1 MRRRTRR
8 TIATTKVIRSMMV
21 RLLSALLLIAAGPVV
36 VHAGP
41 IPYANTGV
49 ENPVLYSFTATAT
62 GPVTAYFY
70 GSTAAYTNEL
80 TMLVNGVGTG
90 LQGLNTQTSLHG
102 DAFVLGSVNAGD
114 AIVFEMINILPGG
127 VGPWYSDKSLNSDGV
142 NHVYSTD
149 FGGDALIPAG
159 PYVAF
164 EDLQGG
170 GDRNYNDETFVFTNV
185 SASNNVPEPG
195 SVALVGIALAGLA
208 VSRRRKR

>member
-1 MRRRTRR
+1 MKTA
-8 TIATTKVIRSMMV
+8 IQSTT
-21 RLLSALLLIAAGPVV
+21 AQLLIAISLCIAGPVI

-41 IPYANTGV
+41 IPYPSPGV

-90 LQGLNTQTSLHG
+90 IQGLNTSTSVHG
-102 DAFVLGSVNAGD
+102 DTFVLGSVNAGD
-114 AIVFEMINILPGG
+114 SIVFEMVNISPGD
-127 VGPWYSDKSLNSDGV
+127 VGPWYSDKSLNSDGI
-142 NHVYSTD
+142 NHVYSTA
-149 FGGDALIPAG
+149 FGGDAFIPAG

-170 GDRNYNDETFVFTNV
+170 GDLNYNDETFVFTNV
-185 SASNNVPEPG
+185 SASNSVPEPG
-195 SVALVGIALAGLA
+195 SLALLGIALVGFAA
-208 VSRRRKR
+208 SRRRRR